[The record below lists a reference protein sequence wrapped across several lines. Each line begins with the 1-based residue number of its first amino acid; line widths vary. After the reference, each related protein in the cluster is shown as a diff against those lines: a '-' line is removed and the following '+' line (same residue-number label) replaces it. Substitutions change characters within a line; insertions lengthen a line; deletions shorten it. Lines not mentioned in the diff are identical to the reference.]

1 MKVKII
7 SVGKVKDKAL
17 TQLIDNYAKQLKSI
31 EMIEIPDEA
40 SITGMEKEG
49 QKILDKITKDSYVI
63 ALAIEGKMMDSEG
76 FAATIDHVLTTFGA
90 HITFIIGGS
99 FGLSQNV
106 KDRANL
112 LLSFSQMTFPHQL
125 MKLILIEQIYRAQ
138 AILNN
143 HPYHK

>member
-1 MKVKII
+1 MKVKVIT
-7 SVGKVKDKAL
+7 VGKVKDKGL
-17 TQLIDNYAKQLKSI
+17 IQLIQYYAKQLKSV
-31 EMIEIPDEA
+31 EMIEINDEA

-49 QKILDKITKDSYVI
+49 QKILSKIPKESYVI
-63 ALAIEGKMMDSEG
+63 ALAIEGQMMDSVE
-76 FAATIDHVLTTFGA
+76 FANALDHVMTNFGA

-99 FGLSQNV
+99 FGLSQSV

-112 LLSFSQMTFPHQL
+112 LLSFSKMTFPHQL

-138 AILNN
+138 AILSN